1 MEISA
6 RDKKLL
12 VYLIAISIIAGSYFF
27 VAKPLLDK
35 QAKLNEEISELQQ
48 KVTHYTDIY
57 NNMDNY
63 ESQIAEAQTKYNE
76 TCNKLFGGLN
86 QDNTIMMVKDLENA
100 TDVWIARLSFTEEDV
115 VFGEEIADANAEGTE
130 TTEGSET
137 TEGAE
142 TAEGAEAAAA
152 DGSEA
157 APASMQG
164 VRQDLNIDYAASYDN
179 FKRFIEYIEN
189 HDERLFISSINATY
203 SVDSGLVGGSMVL
216 SQYAILGTDKEYKAP
231 EINNVTLGTDT
242 IFKTGTT
249 LLAPDSEEGLTSQTL
264 SDENTN
270 EAESENS
277 TEDEAEN
284 EAENEAESES
294 KNNSG
299 NNEAQ
304 SDNNSGSSGSTPSKP
319 NGPAG
324 GII

>member
-48 KVTHYTDIY
+48 KVTHYTEIY

-115 VFGEEIADANAEGTE
+115 VFGEEIADA
-130 TTEGSET
+130 
-137 TEGAE
+137 
-142 TAEGAEAAAA
+142 TAEGDVAADATGEVATNDAAEAATA
-152 DGSEA
+152 DGGEA

-249 LLAPDSEEGLTSQTL
+249 LLAPDSDEITESTTQPESSEG
-264 SDENTN
+264 
-270 EAESENS
+270 ESEDNS
-277 TEDEAEN
+277 ESEGEN
-284 EAENEAESES
+284 IVQSDTNESES
-294 KNNSG
+294 G
-299 NNEAQ
+299 NAEISQYEDTENP
-304 SDNNSGSSGSTPSKP
+304 GRRKP
-319 NGPAG
+319 VS
-324 GII
+324 

>member
-48 KVTHYTDIY
+48 KVTHYTEIY

-115 VFGEEIADANAEGTE
+115 VFGEEIAGANAEGTE

-142 TAEGAEAAAA
+142 TAEGAEAAVA

-249 LLAPDSEEGLTSQTL
+249 LLVPDSEEGLTSQTL

-270 EAESENS
+270 EDESENS
-277 TEDEAEN
+277 TEN
-284 EAENEAESES
+284 ESES
-294 KNNSG
+294 
-299 NNEAQ
+299 E
-304 SDNNSGSSGSTPSKP
+304 SDNESENESENKPENNTESESTPSKP

>member
-48 KVTHYTDIY
+48 KVTHYTEIY

-115 VFGEEIADANAEGTE
+115 VFGEKIADANAEGT
-130 TTEGSET
+130 ET

-249 LLAPDSEEGLTSQTL
+249 LLVPDSEEGLTSQTL

-284 EAENEAESES
+284 EAESES
-294 KNNSG
+294 NNNSG

-319 NGPAG
+319 NGPSG

>member
-115 VFGEEIADANAEGTE
+115 VFGEGIADANAEGTE
-130 TTEGSET
+130 TTEG
-137 TEGAE
+137 
-142 TAEGAEAAAA
+142 AEAVAD

-231 EINNVTLGTDT
+231 EISNVQLGTDT

-249 LLAPDSEEGLTSQTL
+249 LLAPDSDEITESTTQPESSEG
-264 SDENTN
+264 
-270 EAESENS
+270 ESEDNS
-277 TEDEAEN
+277 ESEGEN
-284 EAENEAESES
+284 IVQSDTNESES
-294 KNNSG
+294 G
-299 NNEAQ
+299 NAEISQYEDTGNP
-304 SDNNSGSSGSTPSKP
+304 GRRKP
-319 NGPAG
+319 VS
-324 GII
+324 

>member
-12 VYLIAISIIAGSYFF
+12 VYLLAISIIAGAYFF

-48 KVTHYTDIY
+48 KVTHYTEIY

-115 VFGEEIADANAEGTE
+115 VFGEEIADANAESDVAADATGEVATND
-130 TTEGSET
+130 
-137 TEGAE
+137 A
-142 TAEGAEAAAA
+142 AEAATA
-152 DGSEA
+152 DGGEA

-264 SDENTN
+264 SNENTN

-284 EAENEAESES
+284 EAESES
-294 KNNSG
+294 NNNSG

>member
-48 KVTHYTDIY
+48 KVTHYTEIY

-115 VFGEEIADANAEGTE
+115 VFGEEIADATAEGT
-130 TTEGSET
+130 ET

-264 SDENTN
+264 SNENTN
-270 EAESENS
+270 EDEDMNSSENESEN
-277 TEDEAEN
+277 
-284 EAENEAESES
+284 ESES
-294 KNNSG
+294 
-299 NNEAQ
+299 E
-304 SDNNSGSSGSTPSKP
+304 SDNESENESENKPENNTESESTPSKP
-319 NGPAG
+319 NGPSG
-324 GII
+324 GVI

>member
-12 VYLIAISIIAGSYFF
+12 VYLLAISIIAGAYFF

-57 NNMDNY
+57 NNMESY

-115 VFGEEIADANAEGTE
+115 VFGEGIADANAEGTE
-130 TTEGSET
+130 TTEG
-137 TEGAE
+137 
-142 TAEGAEAAAA
+142 AEAVAD

-231 EINNVTLGTDT
+231 EISNVQLGTDT

-249 LLAPDSEEGLTSQTL
+249 LLAPDSDEITESTTQPESSEG
-264 SDENTN
+264 
-270 EAESENS
+270 ESEDNS
-277 TEDEAEN
+277 ESEGEN
-284 EAENEAESES
+284 IVQSDTNESES
-294 KNNSG
+294 G
-299 NNEAQ
+299 NAEISQYEDTGNP
-304 SDNNSGSSGSTPSKP
+304 GRRKP
-319 NGPAG
+319 VS
-324 GII
+324 

>member
-35 QAKLNEEISELQQ
+35 QAILNEEISELQQ

-115 VFGEEIADANAEGTE
+115 VFGEEIADANAEGDVAADATGE
-130 TTEGSET
+130 VATNDAT
-137 TEGAE
+137 
-142 TAEGAEAAAA
+142 EAATD
-152 DGSEA
+152 DGGEA
-157 APASMQG
+157 APASIQG

-277 TEDEAEN
+277 TEN
-284 EAENEAESES
+284 ESDNEAESES
-294 KNNSG
+294 NNNSG

>member
-48 KVTHYTDIY
+48 KVTHYTEIY

-115 VFGEEIADANAEGTE
+115 VFGEGIADANAEGTE

-270 EAESENS
+270 EDESENS
-277 TEDEAEN
+277 TEN
-284 EAENEAESES
+284 ESENEAESES
-294 KNNSG
+294 ENNSG

>member
-35 QAKLNEEISELQQ
+35 QAILNEEISELQQ

-115 VFGEEIADANAEGTE
+115 VFGEEIADANAESDVAEDAT
-130 TTEGSET
+130 SEVAT
-137 TEGAE
+137 NDAT
-142 TAEGAEAAAA
+142 EAAAA

-157 APASMQG
+157 APASIKG
-164 VRQDLNIDYAASYDN
+164 LRQDLNIDYAASYDN

-277 TEDEAEN
+277 TEN
-284 EAENEAESES
+284 ESDNEAESES
-294 KNNSG
+294 NNNSG

>member
-12 VYLIAISIIAGSYFF
+12 VYLLAISIIAGAYFF

-35 QAKLNEEISELQQ
+35 QAALTDEISELQQ
-48 KVTHYTDIY
+48 RVTHYTDIY
-57 NNMDNY
+57 NNMESY
-63 ESQIAEAQTKYNE
+63 EGKIAEAQTKYNE

-86 QDNTIMMVKDLENA
+86 QDNTIMMVKDLEDT
-100 TDVWIARLSFTEEDV
+100 TDVWIARLSFQEEEV
-115 VFGEEIADANAEGTE
+115 VFGEAAAEGEAADGTGDVAA
-130 TTEGSET
+130 TDATDGT
-137 TEGAE
+137 A
-142 TAEGAEAAAA
+142 AEGGEAEAA
-152 DGSEA
+152 G
-157 APASMQG
+157 PASIQG

-179 FKRFIEYIEN
+179 FKRFIEYIQN
-189 HDERLFISSINATY
+189 YDERLFISSINATY

-264 SDENTN
+264 SNENTN

-277 TEDEAEN
+277 TEN
-284 EAENEAESES
+284 ESES
-294 KNNSG
+294 EPENESENESENKPENNTES
-299 NNEAQ
+299 E
-304 SDNNSGSSGSTPSKP
+304 STPSKP

>member
-12 VYLIAISIIAGSYFF
+12 VYLIAVSIIAGSYFF

-48 KVTHYTDIY
+48 KVTHYTEIY

-115 VFGEEIADANAEGTE
+115 VFGEEIADANAESDVAADATGEVATNDA
-130 TTEGSET
+130 T
-137 TEGAE
+137 
-142 TAEGAEAAAA
+142 EAATA
-152 DGSEA
+152 DGGEA

-264 SDENTN
+264 SNENTN
-270 EAESENS
+270 EDEDMNSSEDESEN
-277 TEDEAEN
+277 
-284 EAENEAESES
+284 ESES
-294 KNNSG
+294 EPENESENESENKPENNTES
-299 NNEAQ
+299 E
-304 SDNNSGSSGSTPSKP
+304 STPSKP

>member
-115 VFGEEIADANAEGTE
+115 VFGEGIADANAEGTE
-130 TTEGSET
+130 TTEG
-137 TEGAE
+137 
-142 TAEGAEAAAA
+142 AEAAAD

-270 EAESENS
+270 EDEDMNSSEDESENES
-277 TEDEAEN
+277 EN
-284 EAENEAESES
+284 ESES
-294 KNNSG
+294 
-299 NNEAQ
+299 E
-304 SDNNSGSSGSTPSKP
+304 SDNESENESENKPENNTESEATPSKP
-319 NGPAG
+319 NGPAE

>member
-48 KVTHYTDIY
+48 KVTHYTEIY

-86 QDNTIMMVKDLENA
+86 QDKTIMMVKDLESA
-100 TDVWIARLSFTEEDV
+100 ADVWIARLSFTEEDV

-130 TTEGSET
+130 TTEGAEIA
-137 TEGAE
+137 EGAE
-142 TAEGAEAAAA
+142 TAVA

-203 SVDSGLVGGSMVL
+203 SVDWGLVGGSMVL

-231 EINNVTLGTDT
+231 EINNVTLGTDK

-249 LLAPDSEEGLTSQTL
+249 HLVHD
-264 SDENTN
+264 
-270 EAESENS
+270 
-277 TEDEAEN
+277 
-284 EAENEAESES
+284 
-294 KNNSG
+294 
-299 NNEAQ
+299 
-304 SDNNSGSSGSTPSKP
+304 
-319 NGPAG
+319 
-324 GII
+324 

>member
-115 VFGEEIADANAEGTE
+115 VFGEEIADATA
-130 TTEGSET
+130 EGSET

-142 TAEGAEAAAA
+142 TAENAEAASA

-249 LLAPDSEEGLTSQTL
+249 LLAPDSDEITESTTQPESSEG
-264 SDENTN
+264 
-270 EAESENS
+270 ESEDNS
-277 TEDEAEN
+277 ESEGEN
-284 EAENEAESES
+284 IVQSDTNESES
-294 KNNSG
+294 G
-299 NNEAQ
+299 NAEISQYEDTGNP
-304 SDNNSGSSGSTPSKP
+304 GRRKP
-319 NGPAG
+319 VS
-324 GII
+324 

>member
-115 VFGEEIADANAEGTE
+115 VFGEEIADATA
-130 TTEGSET
+130 EGSET

-277 TEDEAEN
+277 TEN
-284 EAENEAESES
+284 ESES
-294 KNNSG
+294 EPENESENESENKPENNTES
-299 NNEAQ
+299 E
-304 SDNNSGSSGSTPSKP
+304 STPSKP